1 MVKSDSENYEIHM
14 GGGQPDAAPYRPT
27 QPTLPKNT
35 SLTSHPDRR
44 VQFFGI
50 QTIGIYP
57 IDVAT
62 AAFLICIKTHL
73 GRLQLHA
80 TDIPPIIHS
89 AKQALSIFITVTYS
103 KRGA

>member
-1 MVKSDSENYEIHM
+1 MPLRTVLYS
-14 GGGQPDAAPYRPT
+14 QL
-27 QPTLPKNT
+27 LPKNT

-44 VQFFGI
+44 VQCFGI

-57 IDVAT
+57 MDVAT

-80 TDIPPIIHS
+80 AVIPPIVHT
-89 AKQALSIFITVTYS
+89 AKQAQSIVTTVAYS
-103 KRGA
+103 KRGAEIQYHKHFRK